1 MTRCYDMLEERINE
15 TEHAVCENSEE
26 YNGRHVMLILENQMQ
41 IMRALRLLLDTKI
54 VIED

>member
-1 MTRCYDMLEERINE
+1 MTRCYDMLEERIDE
-15 TEHAVCENSEE
+15 TERALDFPMENVEFS
-26 YNGRHVMLILENQMQ
+26 RISLENQIQ